1 MGINHQPPTVV
12 PGADLAKVERALC
25 CLSNTTV
32 SVCNISRNLRIEI
45 LSKSVDDVNDLNL

>member
-32 SVCNISRNLRIEI
+32 SVCNVSRNLRIEI
-45 LSKSVDDVNDLNL
+45 LSKSVDVIDLNL